1 MAHTLSVSELRNM
14 QPADIARDARDQR
27 TLVSKLRLGIKLQK
41 EKDTAKYRREKK
53 LLSRMLT
60 ILSEKNAAPALVPR
74 SPAGEVGLKK
84 GKISST
90 ISAPATL

>member
-1 MAHTLSVSELRNM
+1 M
-14 QPADIARDARDQR
+14 QHADLARDTRDQR

-60 ILSEKNAAPALVPR
+60 ILSEKSAAPALVRR
-74 SPAGEVGLKK
+74 SPPKADAGGLKK
-84 GKISST
+84 PAKSST
-90 ISAPATL
+90 ISAPRAR